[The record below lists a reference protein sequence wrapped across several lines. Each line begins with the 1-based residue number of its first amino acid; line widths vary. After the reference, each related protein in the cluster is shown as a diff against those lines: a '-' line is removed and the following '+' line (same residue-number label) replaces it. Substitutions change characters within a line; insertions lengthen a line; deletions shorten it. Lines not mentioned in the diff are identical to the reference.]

1 MSIIEKFV
9 NKLKR
14 DGVDHIRIARDA
26 LTPVGR
32 AAAQDLRKSFFIPQI
47 GRFVNPICFAN
58 WLHTGNEDARDDLS
72 MRTRMPLSDF
82 REFVLYGKFYQLCSM
97 RDMLVREMKDLP
109 MVAYH
114 QFPNGVR
121 EINRWKEYQSEV
133 RAMIDHIVDPE
144 RGPKAPYPWDEKY
157 PGLTEKINQRIM
169 DMTGIDPNNPPPA
182 AEKPERKPRRP
193 KGSDRSEAAP
203 QAGPVR
209 APQDASPEDAAST
222 AGTAAELAPAN
233 ETATTLQ
240 GADPAPLSDAE
251 YLSRAEQLAT
261 GEVATHS
268 EEPSTV

>member
-26 LTPVGR
+26 VTPVGR

-169 DMTGIDPNNPPPA
+169 DMTGIDPNNPPAA

-193 KGSDRSEAAP
+193 KGSGRPEAAV
-203 QAGPVR
+203 QALQN
-209 APQDASPEDAAST
+209 APTEDAAPT
-222 AGTAAELAPAN
+222 ADPAAELAPTT
-233 ETATTLQ
+233 ETATAVQ
-240 GADPAPLSDAE
+240 DADPAPLSDAE
-251 YLSRAEQLAT
+251 YLSRAEQLAA